1 MSSNRYDLVSEI
13 SHNARSA
20 AQLLYISTAKYGGD
34 WLSVPHTHAC
44 AEMFYVV
51 GGEGSF
57 LIGNETF
64 PVSKGDLVVVN
75 PLVEHTETSFHS
87 QPLEYIVLGVDGLEL
102 SIGELKDRPFYI
114 SHFHQNSAQI
124 QVYLQDM
131 LQEIGEKAPG
141 YEAICQDLLDV
152 LIIRLMRI
160 SNYCAC
166 MIPTANHS
174 NKDAATVRRYINN
187 HFKEP
192 ITLDMLADL
201 VHISKY
207 HMAHNFTKA
216 YGISPI
222 NYLLSL
228 RLQESCIL
236 LESTNFSMSHIAQ
249 TVGFSSSCYFSQIF
263 KKAMGISPSE
273 YRASQ
278 IAKSKQQRWHI

>member
-1 MSSNRYDLVSEI
+1 MSTNRYDLVSEI
-13 SHNARSA
+13 SQNASSS
-20 AQLLYISTAKYGGD
+20 AQLLYITTAKYGGD
-34 WLSVPHTHAC
+34 WLSVPHTHSC
-44 AEMFYVV
+44 TEMFYVV
-51 GGEGSF
+51 GGKGNF

-64 PVSKGDLVVVN
+64 PVNEGDLVVVN
-75 PLVEHTETSFHS
+75 PLVEHTETSFHA
-87 QPLEYIVLGVDGLEL
+87 QPLEYIVLGIDGLEL
-102 SIGELKDRPFYI
+102 SFGDVEDRPFYI
-114 SHFHQNSAQI
+114 THFHHNSAQI
-124 QVYLQDM
+124 QGYLQDM
-131 LQEIGEKAPG
+131 LQEIGGKVPG
-141 YEAICQDLLDV
+141 YESICQDLLDI
-152 LIIRLMRI
+152 LIIRLMRS
-160 SNYCAC
+160 SNYAAY
-166 MIPTANHS
+166 MVPTAEHS

-192 ITLDMLADL
+192 ITLDMLANL

-222 NYLLSL
+222 NYLLNL

-273 YRASQ
+273 YRAMQ
-278 IAKSKQQRWHI
+278 ISKGKQQ